1 MDQNLIPSDFN
12 DINEKNNHYSFFNFL
27 DEDSNAPKSFSLFS
41 DNNNSNQEDSSW
53 NNHDHYFLNNNQDE
67 GLRNDQAIQNI
78 NNNHEEGARNNQAIN
93 NLNNGNDNGNDNNIN
108 TKPLFKVDHK
118 QQLENKTTRYTTNI
132 TKAKIEKI
140 ENQKEEE
147 KEEKEEKQE
156 KKIKDNTKQDS
167 VYEDRNYPNIFIR
180 NFFEN
185 LIDFINELIKI
196 SNKTKKTNID
206 FLLNI
211 NKKYFIKYGAKR
223 KLEML
228 QKKAFDFL
236 TIDLNDIKDQKDK
249 ENIVIFFIERLRKIY
264 NDPNNV
270 EINSVLNKTIQE
282 LLDIYR
288 EKVETKEE
296 FYIHFKRFKE
306 HYNNTNKGEEYKEKL
321 KTAGEQFEEQ
331 VNELLNGNN
340 DHKKGRKAN
349 K

>member
-1 MDQNLIPSDFN
+1 
-12 DINEKNNHYSFFNFL
+12 
-27 DEDSNAPKSFSLFS
+27 
-41 DNNNSNQEDSSW
+41 
-53 NNHDHYFLNNNQDE
+53 
-67 GLRNDQAIQNI
+67 
-78 NNNHEEGARNNQAIN
+78 
-93 NLNNGNDNGNDNNIN
+93 
-108 TKPLFKVDHK
+108 
-118 QQLENKTTRYTTNI
+118 
-132 TKAKIEKI
+132 
-140 ENQKEEE
+140 
-147 KEEKEEKQE
+147 
-156 KKIKDNTKQDS
+156 
-167 VYEDRNYPNIFIR
+167 
-180 NFFEN
+180 
-185 LIDFINELIKI
+185 
-196 SNKTKKTNID
+196 
-206 FLLNI
+206 
-211 NKKYFIKYGAKR
+211 
-223 KLEML
+223 ML